1 MLLCTGVV
9 AAAIGVTALAIAASS
24 GGPTPPRKPLAVAV
38 RDALRAPVP
47 QGVTARVRFTNHL
60 VDSSGIQGSNPILTG
75 ATGRLWATSD
85 GRLRIE
91 LQSERG
97 DAQIVSDGKRFWAY
111 DGSSNT
117 VYRGTLPQR
126 HKERAHRTPAL
137 AQIERV
143 LTRIG
148 RRVALSGAIPS
159 DVAGQATY
167 TLRAAPRKAG
177 GLLGGV
183 AVAWDAA
190 RGVPLRVA
198 VYARGQSNPVLE
210 LEATDISYGPVPAGD
225 FAVSPPAGA
234 RTVDLTPG
242 HRRAKA
248 EKHSALGFKP
258 VAPASLAGRPRSGVK
273 ILRAGA
279 LVTYGHGLNGIAVLE
294 QRGAQLGR
302 TQLPTVT
309 IGAVKGQELE
319 TPLGTLIRFERGSVT
334 YTVVGSVTRQVAEAA
349 ARGL

>member
-38 RDALRAPVP
+38 RDALRAPAP

-97 DAQIVSDGKRFWAY
+97 DAQLISDGKRFWAY

-177 GLLGGV
+177 GLAGLATWLSHSSVSGQVSSSATAGGRSNGG
-183 AVAWDAA
+183 DY
-190 RGVPLRVA
+190 LLTTTRVA
-198 VYARGQSNPVLE
+198 TSDHSGC
-210 LEATDISYGPVPAGD
+210 
-225 FAVSPPAGA
+225 
-234 RTVDLTPG
+234 
-242 HRRAKA
+242 HR
-248 EKHSALGFKP
+248 
-258 VAPASLAGRPRSGVK
+258 
-273 ILRAGA
+273 IA
-279 LVTYGHGLNGIAVLE
+279 LVENFPRLSE
-294 QRGAQLGR
+294 
-302 TQLPTVT
+302 
-309 IGAVKGQELE
+309 
-319 TPLGTLIRFERGSVT
+319 PL
-334 YTVVGSVTRQVAEAA
+334 
-349 ARGL
+349 